1 MHTAM
6 YAQTDTQSKAQMVFS
21 NDFHDAS
28 GQLGNL
34 TAHFITEKTWTDMNG
49 EIGAIVRIKVTGM
62 SVSEMSKLK
71 VIGSANASVHD
82 TQFLEN
88 EQEWIVPLSKGTNM
102 WLEMSHP
109 TYGKSTR
116 LSLPKLKEKG
126 MYDVTLVNNRTTTIV
141 VHSLPDG
148 ADVYLDG
155 NHHGKTPC
163 EISEQRFGKHDLK
176 LMYGSKT

>member
-62 SVSEMSKLK
+62 SVSGDVKAESDRFCQRKCTR
-71 VIGSANASVHD
+71 HP
-82 TQFLEN
+82 
-88 EQEWIVPLSKGTNM
+88 VPGERARMDCPPL
-102 WLEMSHP
+102 
-109 TYGKSTR
+109 
-116 LSLPKLKEKG
+116 
-126 MYDVTLVNNRTTTIV
+126 
-141 VHSLPDG
+141 
-148 ADVYLDG
+148 
-155 NHHGKTPC
+155 
-163 EISEQRFGKHDLK
+163 
-176 LMYGSKT
+176 

>member
-82 TQFLEN
+82 TQSWRTSKN
-88 EQEWIVPLSKGTNM
+88 GLSPS
-102 WLEMSHP
+102 LRAP
-109 TYGKSTR
+109 TCGWR
-116 LSLPKLKEKG
+116 
-126 MYDVTLVNNRTTTIV
+126 
-141 VHSLPDG
+141 
-148 ADVYLDG
+148 
-155 NHHGKTPC
+155 
-163 EISEQRFGKHDLK
+163 
-176 LMYGSKT
+176 

>member
-88 EQEWIVPLSKGTNM
+88 EQDYYNCC
-102 WLEMSHP
+102 
-109 TYGKSTR
+109 
-116 LSLPKLKEKG
+116 
-126 MYDVTLVNNRTTTIV
+126 TLVARRCRRV
-141 VHSLPDG
+141 S
-148 ADVYLDG
+148 
-155 NHHGKTPC
+155 
-163 EISEQRFGKHDLK
+163 
-176 LMYGSKT
+176 

>member
-1 MHTAM
+1 MIKRLFLFVLVCVMHTAM

-88 EQEWIVPLSKGTNM
+88 EQEYSSFVAKA
-102 WLEMSHP
+102 ERERHVRRD
-109 TYGKSTR
+109 TR
-116 LSLPKLKEKG
+116 EQPH
-126 MYDVTLVNNRTTTIV
+126 YYNCCTLVARRCRRV
-141 VHSLPDG
+141 S
-148 ADVYLDG
+148 
-155 NHHGKTPC
+155 
-163 EISEQRFGKHDLK
+163 
-176 LMYGSKT
+176 